1 MLLARTDRSMREL
14 DIVLTEAELLLL
26 NQITFKPVRGEFNA
40 SVDAISNLTNSL
52 LARGGI
58 PDVRLDYFTKSEC
71 NPGGRGKS
79 WEDIFIA
86 NGNEVDEIQR
96 HPSFLKFLEYFLY
109 GPNLPPHVI
118 KKFKDE
124 MLGSGYLTAGDVNDL
139 TPYARKIVR
148 EDRLEPHQAAEE
160 FHKLVLECGGQPY
173 AAESIRKSVM
183 AVKVFR

>member
-1 MLLARTDRSMREL
+1 MRALA
-14 DIVLTEAELLLL
+14 IALTETELLLL
-26 NQITFKPVRGEFNA
+26 NQIMFKPVHGEFHA
-40 SVDAISNLTNSL
+40 SVDAISDLTDSL

-58 PDVRLDYFTKSEC
+58 PDVRLDYFTKPKF

-79 WEDIFIA
+79 WQEIFIS

-96 HPSFLKFLEYFLY
+96 HPGFLKFLEYVLY
-109 GPNLPPHVI
+109 GPDLPPHVI

-124 MLGSGYLTAGDVNDL
+124 MASSGYLTAGDVSDL

-148 EDRLEPHQAAEE
+148 DERLEPHQAAEE

-183 AVKVFR
+183 AVKVAK